1 MMIRLREGAHTS
13 TVLLI
18 RVSWDPIRKRSAQKV
33 LGSFSAYVGSLP
45 DELGG
50 PDSPLTDAE
59 KAEARDWIAARLAR
73 QQASTLPSTGRR
85 ITRYAVE
92 LADAIDDPATAQA
105 ALSELDHLA
114 LYEAM
119 DRLAKTLRRHG
130 LPRPPRRKA
139 EPESTVTVEAPESLT
154 SS

>member
-18 RVSWDPIRKRSAQKV
+18 RVSWDPTRKRSAQKV
-33 LGSFSAYVGSLP
+33 LGSFPSYVSSLP

-59 KAEARDWIAARLAR
+59 KAEARDWIAARIS
-73 QQASTLPSTGRR
+73 QKQAASLPSLGRL
-85 ITRYAVE
+85 IISCATQ
-92 LADAIDDPATAQA
+92 LADAIEDPARTQA
-105 ALSELDHLA
+105 VLSSLDHLA
-114 LYEAM
+114 LYDAM
-119 DRLAKTLRRHG
+119 DRLAKTLRRHR

-139 EPESTVTVEAPESLT
+139 KSELIGTEEASESLT
-154 SS
+154 SA